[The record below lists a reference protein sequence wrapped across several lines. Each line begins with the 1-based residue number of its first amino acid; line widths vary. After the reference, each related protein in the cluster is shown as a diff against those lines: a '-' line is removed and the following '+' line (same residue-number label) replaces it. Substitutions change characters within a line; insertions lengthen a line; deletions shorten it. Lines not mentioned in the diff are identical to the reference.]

1 MTIGRRSTAAQRWR
15 QRARIYIGHIQLV
28 AFVTLLADVFYR
40 VAVRAR
46 VRRALGV

>member
-15 QRARIYIGHIQLV
+15 RRARIDIGHVPLV
-28 AFVTLLADVFYR
+28 ALVTLLADVFYR

-46 VRRALGV
+46 VRRAIGV